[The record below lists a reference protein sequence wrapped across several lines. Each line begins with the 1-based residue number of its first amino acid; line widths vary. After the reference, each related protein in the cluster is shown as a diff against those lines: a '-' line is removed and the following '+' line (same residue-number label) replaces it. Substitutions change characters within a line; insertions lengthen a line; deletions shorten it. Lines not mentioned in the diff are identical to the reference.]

1 MTVDSN
7 ESGGMGGSSIAPRS
21 SLLILPNLEHP
32 PATIMEYLQSRFP
45 HVSAGEWDR
54 RRIEGRVLF
63 VDGTPVP
70 PDAPYRAGIGVR
82 YFREVREEREIP
94 FREEVIFRNDE
105 ILIADKPHF
114 LPVTPSGEYVNECL
128 LFRLKRSTG
137 IEELSPLHRLDLET
151 AGLVLFSVR
160 KETRHLYHRLFADG
174 SIDRE
179 YLAMARLERE
189 PEEREW
195 LVRNRLV
202 AGEPWF
208 RMRIAEGEPNAI
220 TEVVLL
226 ERWDDRALFRLIPR
240 TGKKH
245 QLRIHLASLGFPII
259 DDQLYPVPL
268 PPGPYDHTRPL
279 RLLAERLAFR
289 DPATGERMEFRSK
302 RELPL

>member
-1 MTVDSN
+1 MMPDSH
-7 ESGGMGGSSIAPRS
+7 EREDQGGSSIAPRA
-21 SLLILPNLEHP
+21 SLLVLPPLEHP
-32 PATIMEYLQSRFP
+32 PATLLDYLRHRFS
-45 HVSAGEWDR
+45 HVDAGEWE
-54 RRIEGRVLF
+54 RRIAEGKILLA
-63 VDGTPVP
+63 DGTPAT
-70 PDAPYRAGIGVR
+70 PDTPYRAGLAVR
-82 YFREVREEREIP
+82 YYREVRRERAIP
-94 FREEVIFRNDE
+94 FHEEIIFRNDE

-137 IEELSPLHRLDLET
+137 IEELSPVHRLDLET
-151 AGLVLFSVR
+151 AGMVLFSLR

-174 SIDRE
+174 TITRE

-189 PEEREW
+189 PEGNRW

-208 RMRIAEGEPNAI
+208 RMRIAEGEPNAV
-220 TEVVLL
+220 TEIVLL
-226 ERWDDRALFRLIPR
+226 ERKGDRALFRLTPR

-279 RLLAERLAFR
+279 RLLAERLRFR
-289 DPATGERMEFRSK
+289 DPVTGEEMEFMSG
-302 RELPL
+302 RELE